1 MPDTAG
7 PIQGLKKRMT
17 FKDTLFKVTGRKKKN
32 QEENQRA
39 STQSTAST
47 TSEAST
53 ATAAST
59 ATTTTTTPGTPTFAS
74 LPPTRE
80 KYCTLRLSDD
90 LAISIGDAFDPNP
103 KATLEDA
110 PRFDYG
116 PIRWPKF
123 IRLLLVFPAI
133 IPEEPLETLVFHA
146 DLHEVPF
153 QMLKYEAGET
163 MRTMHLNGMKT
174 TVHQGLYDAL
184 LAVRDRSKKRAFTVL
199 WVDEVCVNQADTVE
213 RDAHARLKR
222 DIVAACTGKTAVDSA
237 LNANFK
243 RGRADRR
250 SVEVERAES
259 SRQSTGQP
267 ARQTRRHLSNASELS
282 GTTAAD
288 PLSRAQSR
296 AQSIG
301 ASSVKTTERIRA
313 ISDTSDSDSSD
324 SKGKAPAKSRKS
336 SREQSAG
343 GSIQSREGRRPR
355 TSISFDIPKHPRGD
369 VDDDDDSEGGGEG
382 EGEHSDAAVASDAS
396 PERHYTVMKSQ
407 PL

>member
-1 MPDTAG
+1 MTAMPG
-7 PIQGLKKRMT
+7 SEPIKGLNKRMT
-17 FKDTLFKVTGRKKKN
+17 FKDTLFKVTGRRKKN
-32 QEENQRA
+32 PEDNQRA
-39 STQSTAST
+39 STQSTTST
-47 TSEAST
+47 ATNASEAS
-53 ATAAST
+53 AASA
-59 ATTTTTTPGTPTFAS
+59 ATIANLVIPASDTPIFAA

-103 KATLEDA
+103 KATLDDA
-110 PRFDYG
+110 PRFEYG
-116 PIRWPKF
+116 LIRWPKF

-133 IPEEPLETLVFHA
+133 IPEEPLETLLFHA

-153 QMLKYEAGET
+153 QMLKYEAGDLL
-163 MRTMHLNGMKT
+163 RTMHLNGMQT

-184 LAVRDRSKKRAFTVL
+184 LAMRDRSKRRNFTVL
-199 WVDEVCVNQADTVE
+199 WVDEVCVNQADPVE

-250 SVEVERAES
+250 SLEVDGAES

-288 PLSRAQSR
+288 PLSRAHSR
-296 AQSIG
+296 AQSVG

-313 ISDTSDSDSSD
+313 ISDSSD
-324 SKGKAPAKSRKS
+324 TESPDDKGKAPAKSRKS

-343 GSIQSREGRRPR
+343 GSMQSREGRRAR
-355 TSISFDIPKHPRGD
+355 RSISFDVPRHPRAEDGYGSNGD
-369 VDDDDDSEGGGEG
+369 D
-382 EGEHSDAAVASDAS
+382 SDAAATSDAS
-396 PERHYTVMKSQ
+396 PDINYAVMKSQ
-407 PL
+407 PF

>member
-1 MPDTAG
+1 MPDSGG
-7 PIQGLKKRMT
+7 PVQGLKKRMT
-17 FKDTLFKVTGRKKKN
+17 FKDTLLKVTGRKKKQQ

-39 STQSTAST
+39 STQSTVSTASDA
-47 TSEAST
+47 SEAST
-53 ATAAST
+53 ASAAST
-59 ATTTTTTPGTPTFAS
+59 ATTATTTPGAPTFSS

-110 PRFDYG
+110 SRFEYG
-116 PIRWPKF
+116 LIRWPKF

-153 QMLKYEAGET
+153 QMLKYEPGDT
-163 MRTMHLNGMKT
+163 MRTMHLNGMQT

-199 WVDEVCVNQADTVE
+199 WVDEVCVNQADSVE

-250 SVEVERAES
+250 SLEVDRAES

-288 PLSRAQSR
+288 PLSRAHSR
-296 AQSIG
+296 AQSVG

-324 SKGKAPAKSRKS
+324 DKGKAPAKSRKS

-343 GSIQSREGRRPR
+343 GSMQSREGCRARR
-355 TSISFDIPKHPRGD
+355 SISFGVPKHPRVEDDGD
-369 VDDDDDSEGGGEG
+369 GNDDDD
-382 EGEHSDAAVASDAS
+382 SDAAVASDGS
-396 PERHYTVMKSQ
+396 PDRHYTVMKSQ